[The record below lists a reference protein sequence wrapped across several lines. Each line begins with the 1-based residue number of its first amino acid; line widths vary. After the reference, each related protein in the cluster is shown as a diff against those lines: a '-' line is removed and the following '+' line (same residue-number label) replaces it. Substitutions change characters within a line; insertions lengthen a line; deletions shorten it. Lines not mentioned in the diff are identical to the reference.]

1 MRYTIVALVIITETL
16 EYWNFVF
23 NMEYLTAIFH
33 TNSHAKFE
41 TYQDLCEHLTRYVP
55 EIIQCELD
63 PVEVLQDQTYEH
75 QNSIQCE
82 TKDNSMNPMNPMN
95 PTNHTNTNT
104 NTNIARFS
112 PRKEDSLFWSIYIA
126 KHGVKEFMSI
136 GRYHNIEL
144 EEKQKMVA
152 AFQKAPA
159 QLKQTNIKIS
169 NVAIQE
175 ILADLMINK
184 RTQLSTIIAMSVY
197 YGVEIYLVNESNCVY
212 LRYTPSVVTET
223 AIIYK
228 DSTRGINYS
237 VSTGSEHEILVSH
250 IRDTM
255 LELGHGAK
263 LLPGISHY
271 KVEDLEEI
279 AGKINVNIGLDSGKK
294 MKKTELYAKIVEKA
308 VM

>member
-1 MRYTIVALVIITETL
+1 
-16 EYWNFVF
+16 
-23 NMEYLTAIFH
+23 MEYLTAIFH

-41 TYQDLCEHLTRYVP
+41 TYQDLCEHLARYVP
-55 EIIQCELD
+55 EIIQCESE
-63 PVEVLQDQTYEH
+63 PVAVLHEQTYEH

-82 TKDNSMNPMNPMN
+82 TKDNPMNPMN
-95 PTNHTNTNT
+95 HT

-144 EEKQKMVA
+144 EEKQKMIA

-197 YGVEIYLVNESNCVY
+197 YGVEIYLANESNCVY

-223 AIIYK
+223 ATIYK

-271 KVEDLEEI
+271 KVEDLEGI

-308 VM
+308 IM